1 MTPREKFWS
10 RRRKIYRAGGELSTA
25 SLIVSILIALA
36 MLCVGGFSY
45 HEQITARKIFGAALC
60 MAGVALLSLK
70 D

>member
-1 MTPREKFWS
+1 MS

-25 SLIVSILIALA
+25 SPVVNILIAPV
-36 MLCVGGFSY
+36 MLFVGGFFY
-45 HEQITARKIFGAALC
+45 HEQISARKIFGAALC